1 MPMGAY
7 QTILVT
13 DYKHENANSERPSKR
28 TFSQEETSPM
38 PRNRPRPYGCKS
50 QEVYWVN
57 TGTCGQQVFRGDLHA
72 CRLEGR
78 LFIGKSKKQVYRS
91 KSVVIEM
98 RRGHEWFPL
107 TAWVSATVILFL
119 SYRYPVLQSTCF
131 VDVLSY

>member
-1 MPMGAY
+1 
-7 QTILVT
+7 
-13 DYKHENANSERPSKR
+13 
-28 TFSQEETSPM
+28 M

-57 TGTCGQQVFRGDLHA
+57 TGTCGHKVFRRTLRT

-91 KSVVIEM
+91 KSVVIGM
-98 RRGHEWFPL
+98 RQGHEWFPL
-107 TAWVSATVILFL
+107 SAWVSAKVILFL

-131 VDVLSY
+131 VDVLSYRYPALQSSYLIDILLSQAHGMFLREQAGC